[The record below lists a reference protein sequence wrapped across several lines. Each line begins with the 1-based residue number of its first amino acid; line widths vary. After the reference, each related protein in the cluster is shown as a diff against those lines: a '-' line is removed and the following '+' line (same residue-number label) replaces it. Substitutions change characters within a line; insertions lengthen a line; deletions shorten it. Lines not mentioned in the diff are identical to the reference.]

1 MVESRKI
8 CGLIVNKLSKVVL
21 VIACFLV
28 PTLEFAMTGCSPSS
42 VSTPTPGPTDDG
54 KLLTYQSEINLL
66 GEKRE
71 FFVDSQGTVKSKVQV
86 SSADGRISLSL
97 DKGATALDKD
107 GKPLRVISAVIDPN
121 PPPPPEDAYI
131 VGAAYNLEPQGAE
144 FHPWLKLT
152 LSYEPEKLPEG
163 VRGGDLYVAYYNGT
177 EWCELRYKKVNTE
190 AHSVT
195 TQVYYFTTFA
205 ILGPKKVAPSSPST
219 PVRGTRT
226 GNLAP
231 DFQLQSLDGQSV
243 SLSGLQGKP
252 VLLNFWA
259 TRCPPCRNEMPYL
272 QAIYNEWS
280 DRELILL
287 AINIGEGPSKVEEFM
302 QSQNLSLPVL
312 LDTNQDVALE
322 YNIRYIPTTFSI
334 DKKGIIRAMKVGG
347 FSSKEEIE
355 GVLTKIIP

>member
-1 MVESRKI
+1 
-8 CGLIVNKLSKVVL
+8 VNKLSKVVL

-42 VSTPTPGPTDDG
+42 VSTPTSGPTDEG
-54 KLLTYQSEINLL
+54 KPLTYRSEINLL

-71 FFVDSQGTVKSKVQV
+71 FFVDSQGTVKSKIQV

-107 GKPLRVISAVIDPN
+107 GKPLRVIRAVIDPN
-121 PPPPPEDAYI
+121 PPPPPADAHI
-131 VGAAYNLEPQGAE
+131 VGAAYNLEPRGAE

-163 VRGGDLYVAYYNGT
+163 VRDDDLYVAYYNGT
-177 EWCELRYKKVNTE
+177 EWYELRYKKVNTE

-205 ILGPKKVAPSSPST
+205 ILGPKEVAPSSPST
-219 PVRGTRT
+219 PVQGTQT

-231 DFQLQSLDGQSV
+231 DFQLQSLDGQSA
-243 SLSGLQGKP
+243 SLSGLRGKP
-252 VLLNFWA
+252 VLINFWA
-259 TRCPPCRNEMPYL
+259 TRCPPCRSEMPYL
-272 QAIYNEWS
+272 QEIYNEWS
-280 DRELILL
+280 ETELILL
-287 AINIGEGPSKVEEFM
+287 AISIGEGPTEVKEFM
-302 QSQNLSLPVL
+302 QSHKLSLPVL

-322 YNIRYIPTTFSI
+322 YNIRYIPTTFFI
-334 DKKGIIRAMKVGG
+334 DKKGIIQAMKVGA